1 MNNTLKAIE
10 ILEQYSDLLLNQS
23 NLDTDELQA
32 AIKQL
37 MDVQHYTH
45 YTTGCYAT
53 DRPDLF
59 KSQIKSELM
68 FQLDFWNC
76 LPVDKPAITAY
87 EN

>member
-10 ILEQYSDLLLNQS
+10 ILEQYSDLLINQS
-23 NLDTDELQA
+23 NLNRDELQA

-37 MDVQHYTH
+37 MDVQHYIH

-59 KSQIKSELM
+59 KTQIESELM

-76 LPVDKPAITAY
+76 LPVDKPTITTY
-87 EN
+87 ED

>member
-37 MDVQHYTH
+37 MDVQHYTY

-59 KSQIKSELM
+59 KSQIESELM

-76 LPVDKPAITAY
+76 LPIDESVIAAY
-87 EN
+87 KD

>member
-23 NLDTDELQA
+23 NLNRDELQA

-37 MDVQHYTH
+37 MDIQHYTH
-45 YTTGCYAT
+45 YTAGCYAT

-59 KSQIKSELM
+59 KSQIGSELM

-76 LPVDKPAITAY
+76 LPIDEPAIIAY
-87 EN
+87 KD